1 MRSVFQEGDK
11 CRTGTGMIAPL
22 MVDVYR
28 WMGPVTVS
36 VTKGLKGMDEYVQVC
51 LCVSF
56 FF

>member
-1 MRSVFQEGDK
+1 MRSMFQEGDQ

-51 LCVSF
+51 VSF